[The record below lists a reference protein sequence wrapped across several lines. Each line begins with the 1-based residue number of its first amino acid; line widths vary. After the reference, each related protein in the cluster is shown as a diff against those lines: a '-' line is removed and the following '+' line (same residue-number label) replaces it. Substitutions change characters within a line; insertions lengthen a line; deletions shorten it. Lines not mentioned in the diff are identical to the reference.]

1 MESTEDIGGFDS
13 PLLERVRK
21 FWDDRPCNIRHSPK
35 EMGTLEY
42 FEQVRE
48 RRYFVEQHI
57 AGFAQF
63 ERWEGKSV
71 LEVGCGIGTDTVEFA
86 KAGARVT
93 AVDLSPKSLEIA
105 RKRFE
110 VYGLDAT
117 LVEANAEALSKTIP
131 PQPYDLVYS
140 WGVIHHTPNPG
151 NALEEFRKYCRRE
164 TEVRVMVYAK
174 WSWKVLWIIV
184 KFGKGMFWK
193 WRKLVG
199 EYSEAQESSPVTY
212 VYSARAARALFEAH
226 GFEVLNIGKDFIF
239 PFSVPYYRKYQYR
252 KVWYFRWIPWFLF
265 RALERF
271 LGWNLLVVAR
281 VKA

>member
-1 MESTEDIGGFDS
+1 MKSTEDIGGFDS

-35 EMGTLEY
+35 EVGTLEY

-57 AGFAQF
+57 AGFTQF

-71 LEVGCGIGTDTVEFA
+71 LEVGCGIGTDTIEFA

-105 RKRFE
+105 RRRFE

-117 LVEANAEALSKTIP
+117 LVEANAETLSKAIP
-131 PQPYDLVYS
+131 PRPYDLVYS

-151 NALEEFRKYCRRE
+151 DALEEFRKYCGRE

-199 EYSEAQESSPVTY
+199 EYSEAQEGSPVTY
-212 VYSARAARALFEAH
+212 VYSAREARVLFEAH
-226 GFEVLNIGKDFIF
+226 GFEVLSIGKDFIF

-252 KVWYFRWIPWFLF
+252 KVWYFRWMPRFLF

-271 LGWNLLVVAR
+271 LGWNLLIVAR
-281 VKA
+281 VQA